1 MQQGREQRASATMA
15 DIKQLACAL
24 LFVVPML
31 AIVAL
36 GLSRML
42 GMRTALW
49 LSLAFGSFVVVAF
62 ALIVTVS
69 IGVSYTYTWVMRWR
83 GKDEH

>member
-1 MQQGREQRASATMA
+1 MQQRLEQRQTPTMA

-31 AIVAL
+31 AIVSF

-42 GMRTALW
+42 GVRTALW
-49 LSLAFGSFVVVAF
+49 LSLAFGIFVATAF
-62 ALIVTVS
+62 ACIVAVS
-69 IGVSYTYTWVMRWR
+69 IGISYAHGWLLRRR
-83 GKDEH
+83 GNDER